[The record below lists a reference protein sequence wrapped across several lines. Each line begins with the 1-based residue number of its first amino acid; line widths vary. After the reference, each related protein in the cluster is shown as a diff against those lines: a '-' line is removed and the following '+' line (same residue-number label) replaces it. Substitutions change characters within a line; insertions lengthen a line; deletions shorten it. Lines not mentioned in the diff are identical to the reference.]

1 VSSKGERVN
10 SIVRTLL
17 IALLTFISGLLG
29 FLLQWLLPVQY
40 VSDGRGMIGSIIGLV
55 TLLLALVLGLLVWTS
70 YGVYTNQN
78 AESQSLGPMILKLDF
93 ALEQY
98 GPEAR
103 RGRELLRAAVVR
115 ARNRFW
121 GGGGREGGVSPY
133 AQARADLRDITTFFA
148 GLEPATDQQKQ
159 LIVTAMPYFT
169 QVVETT
175 LLMTRQLANPVP
187 KLLIFVVVGW
197 SAFLFMSYGLLGTF
211 NVVSVAAE
219 AMGAIAVASAV
230 FMILEFSQ
238 PYSGLFR
245 ISPVG
250 VDNLIAVIGR

>member
-1 VSSKGERVN
+1 VSS
-10 SIVRTLL
+10 IARTLVV
-17 IALLTFISGLLG
+17 AVLTFMSGLVG

-40 VSDGRGMIGSIIGLV
+40 VADAKGMIGSIIGLV

-78 AESQSLGPMILKLDF
+78 SVSQSLGPLILKLDF

-103 RGRELLRAAVVR
+103 RGRDLLRAAVMR
-115 ARNRFW
+115 ARERFW
-121 GGGGREGGVSPY
+121 GSGGLSDGVSPY
-133 AQARADLRDITTFFA
+133 AQARADLHEITGFFT
-148 GLEPATDQQKQ
+148 GLEPATDRQKQ
-159 LIVTAMPYFT
+159 LILTATPYFT

-197 SAFLFMSYGLLGTF
+197 SALLFLSYGLLGTF
-211 NVVSVAAE
+211 NAVSVAAE
-219 AMGAIAVASAV
+219 ALGSIAVASAV

>member
-1 VSSKGERVN
+1 VN
-10 SIVRTLL
+10 SAARTLL
-17 IALLTFISGLLG
+17 VALLTFMSGLVG
-29 FLLQWLLPVQY
+29 FFLQWLLPVQH
-40 VSDGRGMIGSIIGLV
+40 VADARGMIGSIIGLI

-78 AESQSLGPMILKLDF
+78 AESQSLGPLILKLDF
-93 ALEQY
+93 SLEQY

-115 ARNRFW
+115 ARDRFW
-121 GGGGREGGVSPY
+121 GGGGLAGGVSAY
-133 AQARADLRDITTFFA
+133 AQARADLHDITRFFT

-197 SAFLFMSYGLLGTF
+197 SALLFMSYGLLGTF
-211 NVVSVAAE
+211 NAVSVAAE
-219 AMGAIAVASAV
+219 ALGSMAVASAV

-238 PYSGLFR
+238 PYSGFFR

-250 VDNLIAVIGR
+250 VDNLISVIGR

>member
-1 VSSKGERVN
+1 
-10 SIVRTLL
+10 
-17 IALLTFISGLLG
+17 
-29 FLLQWLLPVQY
+29 LPVQH
-40 VSDGRGMIGSIIGLV
+40 VADAKGMIGSIIGLV

-78 AESQSLGPMILKLDF
+78 TESQSLGPLILKLDS

-98 GPEAR
+98 GPEAA
-103 RGRELLRAAVVR
+103 RGHDLLRAAVVR
-115 ARNRFW
+115 ARDRFW
-121 GGGGREGGVSPY
+121 GGRGQAGGLSPY
-133 AQARADLRDITTFFA
+133 AQARADLHDITAFFA
-148 GLEPATDQQKQ
+148 TLEPTTDQQKQ
-159 LIVTAMPYFT
+159 LIMTAVPNFM

-187 KLLIFVVVGW
+187 KLLIFVVIGW
-197 SAFLFMSYGLLGTF
+197 SALLFMSYGLLGTF
-211 NVVSVAAE
+211 NALSVAVA
-219 AMGAIAVASAV
+219 ALGSITVASAV

-250 VDNLIAVIGR
+250 VDNLIATLGG